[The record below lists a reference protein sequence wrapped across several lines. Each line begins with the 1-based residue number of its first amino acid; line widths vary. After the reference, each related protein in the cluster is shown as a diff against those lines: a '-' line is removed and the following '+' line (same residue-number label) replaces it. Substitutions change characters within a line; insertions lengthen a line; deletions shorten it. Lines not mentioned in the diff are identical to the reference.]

1 LHYLILYYI
10 FAGIILLVQAL
21 VLLEGYRHLI
31 YTWRN
36 YTYRPRR
43 YQPKTALI
51 CPCKGLDTTFDDNI
65 RSLFEQDY
73 PDYEIFFVV
82 ESARDPAYERLNQ
95 IIARQGQAAGK
106 PRRAQVFIAGLS
118 QSSSQKVHNQRQIC
132 ATIPAE
138 FEVLAFVDS
147 DAYLKSHFLWS
158 LVHPLRRSD
167 VGASTGYRWFVP
179 NDKRWSSITLSA
191 INAFF
196 AAALGPHPWN
206 SVWGGA
212 MAMRRVVFDKLDIQ
226 RVWRNACT
234 DDYPL
239 SWAVKEAGLR
249 IIFVPACLV
258 ASYEQMSWKE
268 LFSFATRQF
277 ILTRVYMPR
286 LWWLAV
292 LGFGQFIA
300 GFWGGL
306 MVSLYLWSA
315 DSPQAVYAA
324 ILPGALQACAMLK
337 AAVRQMMIFKILPED
352 RQRLMLPAGVDFFFQ
367 PIIAIF
373 TLVCLLYAGF
383 TRVISWR
390 GIRYVLY
397 DVDHMEIIHPQ
408 GRLLNSPKNNQ

>member
-1 LHYLILYYI
+1 MNYLILYYI
-10 FAGIILLVQAL
+10 CAGIILLVQAL

-82 ESARDPAYERLNQ
+82 ESAADPAYERLNQ
-95 IIARQGQAAGK
+95 IISRQAQSSGGSRSAR
-106 PRRAQVFIAGLS
+106 VFIAGLS
-118 QSSSQKVHNQRQIC
+118 QTSSQKVHNQRQIC
-132 ATIPAE
+132 AAIPAE
-138 FEVLAFVDS
+138 FKVLAFVDS
-147 DAYLKSHFLWS
+147 DACLKSHFLAN

-179 NDKRWSSITLSA
+179 NDRRLSSITLSA

-226 RVWRNACT
+226 QVWRNVCT

-306 MVSLYLWSA
+306 IVSLYLWSA
-315 DSPQAVYAA
+315 GSAQTIYAA
-324 ILPGALQACAMLK
+324 ILPAVVLASALLK
-337 AAVRQMMIFKILPED
+337 AAVRQMMIFRILPED
-352 RQRLMLPAGVDFFFQ
+352 RRRLALPAVIDFFFQ
-367 PIIAIF
+367 PFLTLF
-373 TLVCLLYAGF
+373 TLVCLWYAGF
-383 TRVISWR
+383 TRAINWR
-390 GIRYVLY
+390 GIRYVLHN
-397 DVDHMEIIHPQ
+397 VDHMEIIHHQ
-408 GRLLNSPKNNQ
+408 N